1 MKYLPISNWL
11 TELGLAEYCTLFE
24 QYDGIEDLF
33 HLTEVDL
40 RKLGIENQ
48 GHRTHLISNILLL
61 QEVKQ
66 KREPKMI
73 AAGKLSSLPRNSSVN
88 HQFSLA
94 SSMDLLTTKPSPVE
108 HRSSSFQG
116 ISIHGTL
123 PRKKKG
129 TVPSRSCDMFSH
141 MGTLPYT
148 RARQQPPFIQDII
161 EEYPP
166 ENGKSRK
173 LLDRDQNILDPA
185 LEYVKFSRERQ
196 VMDNSPEKL
205 KKELEEELQLSSED
219 LRSHAWYHGRIPR
232 QVAEG
237 LVQRDGDFLIRD
249 SLSSPGNFVLTC
261 QWKNTPQHF
270 KINKTVLRLNEA
282 YCRVQYQFELESF
295 DTVPGLVRYYVGNR
309 TPISKQSGAIIF
321 QPINRTVPLRC
332 LEEKYG
338 VTPVQRKEP
347 STPEGKTETAKRLSP
362 GISSMQSPEQSIPRG
377 NLWRNKEKSGSQPA
391 SLDHVLEKRFPLKA
405 HQSESYLLI
414 GSRHS
419 SRLPEADANSCPSSP
434 AFRTGSEPSLSP
446 TVVQKVILESQ
457 LGEALRGSDSQL
469 CLKPPPKPCK
479 APLMKPPD
487 SPLASHSSEGHYCEL
502 NPARHPTAA
511 KQHLCQKNSYVEH
524 LTQKERATFRNSE
537 TSYLILDDDP
547 TTSPAD
553 PSEASTQMAEE
564 DSLFSAPVYETVSS
578 FKPNDFE
585 SRLLPPENKPL
596 ETSMLRRVKELFT
609 NNNPKMIAQ
618 HILRMD
624 CKVARIVEV
633 SEEMRR
639 NMGGNS
645 GLELITLPYGHQLRL
660 DLIERHN
667 TMAIGIAVDI
677 LGCTG
682 NVEERAATLNRI
694 IQVAVEL
701 KESLGDL
708 YGFSAIMKAL
718 EMPQVSRLEQTWT
731 ALRHCYTQTAIMY
744 EKQLKPS
751 CKALHEGQDEWT
763 KTISAPQN
771 NITVPLLM
779 PLVTLLERQAVV
791 FEGVELWESSD
802 QSGEIM
808 LRHLGTARLLAQ
820 HAETFRLTAERLL
833 QGFQPDEELSEIF
846 KTEFQMRLLWGSK
859 GAQVN
864 QSERY
869 EKFNRILTA
878 LSRKLEPPPVKL
890 VEQLSI

>member
-1 MKYLPISNWL
+1 
-11 TELGLAEYCTLFE
+11 
-24 QYDGIEDLF
+24 
-33 HLTEVDL
+33 
-40 RKLGIENQ
+40 
-48 GHRTHLISNILLL
+48 
-61 QEVKQ
+61 
-66 KREPKMI
+66 MI
-73 AAGKLSSLPRNSSVN
+73 AAGKFSSLPRNSPVN

-94 SSMDLLTTKPSPVE
+94 SSMDLLTTKPSPTE
-108 HRSSSFQG
+108 HHPDSFQE

-129 TVPSRSCDMFSH
+129 TIPIRSCDMFSH
-141 MGTLPYT
+141 TGTLPYT
-148 RARQQPPFIQDII
+148 RTHRQQPPFAQDVI

-166 ENGKSRK
+166 QNGKSNK
-173 LLDRDQNILDPA
+173 LHARDRNILDST

-261 QWKNTPQHF
+261 QWKNTSQHF
-270 KINKTVLRLNEA
+270 KINRTVLRLNEA

-295 DTVPGLVRYYVGNR
+295 DNIPGLVRYYVGNR

-338 VTPVQRKEP
+338 ITPVQQKEP
-347 STPEGKTETAKRLSP
+347 SVPEGKTETAKRLSL

-377 NLWRNKEKSGSQPA
+377 NLLRNKEKSGSQPA

-405 HQSESYLLI
+405 HQSESYLLR
-414 GSRHS
+414 GSRHP
-419 SRLPEADANSCPSSP
+419 SRLPEADADSCLTSP

-446 TVVQKVILESQ
+446 TVVQKVTSESQ
-457 LGEALRGSDSQL
+457 VGEALRGSDSQL
-469 CLKPPPKPCK
+469 CLKPPPKPSK
-479 APLMKPPD
+479 ASQMKPPD

-502 NPARHPTAA
+502 SPARDPAA
-511 KQHLCQKNSYVEH
+511 TKQHLCQKNSYVEH
-524 LTQKERATFRNSE
+524 LTRKERGTHSFRNSE
-537 TSYLILDDDP
+537 TNYLILEDD
-547 TTSPAD
+547 TTMNSA
-553 PSEASTQMAEE
+553 EASTEMIEE
-564 DSLFSAPVYETVSS
+564 DSIFYAPVFETVSS

-585 SRLLPPENKPL
+585 SKLLPPENKPL

-609 NNNPKMIAQ
+609 SNNPKIIAQ

-624 CKVARIVEV
+624 CKVARILEV

-639 NMGGNS
+639 MMGVSS

-682 NVEERAATLNRI
+682 NLEDRAATLNRI

-701 KESLGDL
+701 KDSLGDL
-708 YGFSAIMKAL
+708 YAFSAIMKAL
-718 EMPQVSRLEQTWT
+718 EMPQVTRLDQTWT
-731 ALRHCYTQTAIMY
+731 SLRHRYTQTAIMY
-744 EKQLKPS
+744 EKQLKPFS
-751 CKALHEGQDEWT
+751 KALHEGQDEWN
-763 KTISAPQN
+763 KAMSAPH

-779 PLVTLLERQAVV
+779 PLVTLMERHAVI
-791 FEGVELWESSD
+791 FEGVDLWESND
-802 QSGEIM
+802 QSCEIM
-808 LRHLGTARLLAQ
+808 LKHLATARQIAQ
-820 HAETFRLTAERLL
+820 NAEMYSLTAARMLE
-833 QGFQPDEELSEIF
+833 GFQPDEEMSEIF

-864 QSERY
+864 QNERY
-869 EKFNRILTA
+869 KKFRQILTA
-878 LSRKLEPPPVKL
+878 LSRKLEPSPVKQ
-890 VEQLSI
+890 VEQFSI

>member
-1 MKYLPISNWL
+1 
-11 TELGLAEYCTLFE
+11 
-24 QYDGIEDLF
+24 
-33 HLTEVDL
+33 
-40 RKLGIENQ
+40 
-48 GHRTHLISNILLL
+48 
-61 QEVKQ
+61 
-66 KREPKMI
+66 MI
-73 AAGKLSSLPRNSSVN
+73 AAGKFSSLPRNGAVN

-108 HRSSSFQG
+108 HRSNSFQG

-129 TVPSRSCDMFSH
+129 TVPTRSCDMFSH

-148 RARQQPPFIQDII
+148 RTHRQQPPFVQHVI

-166 ENGKSRK
+166 ENGKSSELRA
-173 LLDRDQNILDPA
+173 RDQNILDST

-237 LVQRDGDFLIRD
+237 LIQRDGDFLIRD

-261 QWKNTPQHF
+261 QWKNTSQHF

-295 DTVPGLVRYYVGNR
+295 DSIPGLVRYYVGNR

-338 VTPVQRKEP
+338 VTPVQQKEP
-347 STPEGKTETAKRLSP
+347 STPEGKTETAKRLSL
-362 GISSMQSPEQSIPRG
+362 GISSMQSPEQTISRG
-377 NLWRNKEKSGSQPA
+377 NLLRNKEKSGSQPA

-414 GSRHS
+414 GSRHP
-419 SRLPEADANSCPSSP
+419 SRLPEADANSCPTSP
-434 AFRTGSEPSLSP
+434 TFRTGSEPSLSP
-446 TVVQKVILESQ
+446 TVVQKITSESQ
-457 LGEALRGSDSQL
+457 AGEALRGSDSQL
-469 CLKPPPKPCK
+469 CPKPPPKPSK

-502 NPARHPTAA
+502 NPARHPTAT
-511 KQHLCQKNSYVEH
+511 KQRLCQKTSYVEH
-524 LTQKERATFRNSE
+524 LTQKERGTFRNSE

-547 TTSPAD
+547 TMNSAD
-553 PSEASTQMAEE
+553 PLEASTQMAEE
-564 DSLFSAPVYETVSS
+564 DSIFSAPVFEMVSS

-585 SRLLPPENKPL
+585 SKLLPPENKPL

-609 NNNPKMIAQ
+609 NNNPKIIAQ

-639 NMGGNS
+639 SMGGNS

-682 NVEERAATLNRI
+682 NVEDRAATLNRI

-751 CKALHEGQDEWT
+751 CKALHEGQDEWHSDT
-763 KTISAPQN
+763 PQN
-771 NITVPLLM
+771 NVTVPLLM
-779 PLVTLLERQAVV
+779 PLVTLMERQAVV
-791 FEGVELWESSD
+791 FEGMELWESSD

-808 LRHLGTARLLAQ
+808 LKHLGTARLIAQ
-820 HAETFRLTAERLL
+820 NAERFCLTAERLL
-833 QGFQPDEELSEIF
+833 EGFQPDEELSEIF

-869 EKFNRILTA
+869 EKFHQILTA
-878 LSRKLEPPPVKL
+878 LSRKLEPPSMKL
-890 VEQLSI
+890 VEQ

>member
-1 MKYLPISNWL
+1 ML
-11 TELGLAEYCTLFE
+11 
-24 QYDGIEDLF
+24 
-33 HLTEVDL
+33 
-40 RKLGIENQ
+40 
-48 GHRTHLISNILLL
+48 
-61 QEVKQ
+61 
-66 KREPKMI
+66 
-73 AAGKLSSLPRNSSVN
+73 AAGKFSSLPRNGPVK

-94 SSMDLLTTKPSPVE
+94 SSMDLLTTKASPAE
-108 HRSSSFQG
+108 HRTNSFQG

-141 MGTLPYT
+141 VGTLPCT
-148 RARQQPPFIQDII
+148 RARQQPPFVQDVI

-166 ENGKSRK
+166 ENGKSSK
-173 LLDRDQNILDPA
+173 LHARDQNILDPT

-232 QVAEG
+232 QVADS

-338 VTPVQRKEP
+338 VSPVQQKEP
-347 STPEGKTETAKRLSP
+347 STFEGKTEPAKRLSL

-377 NLWRNKEKSGSQPA
+377 NLLRNKEKSGSQPA

-414 GSRHS
+414 GSRHPS
-419 SRLPEADANSCPSSP
+419 QLPEADANSCPSSP

-446 TVVQKVILESQ
+446 TVVQKVSSESQ

-469 CLKPPPKPCK
+469 CPKPPPKPSK
-479 APLMKPPD
+479 AALMKPPG
-487 SPLASHSSEGHYCEL
+487 SPLASHSAEGHYCEL

-524 LTQKERATFRNSE
+524 LTGKERATFRNSE

-547 TTSPAD
+547 TMNPAD
-553 PSEASTQMAEE
+553 PLEASIQMTEE
-564 DSLFSAPVYETVSS
+564 DSIFSAPVYETVSS

-585 SRLLPPENKPL
+585 SKLLPPENKPL

-609 NNNPKMIAQ
+609 NNNPKIIAQ

-682 NVEERAATLNRI
+682 NVEDRAATLNRI
-694 IQVAVEL
+694 IQVAAEL

-763 KTISAPQN
+763 SAPQN
-771 NITVPLLM
+771 TITVPLLM
-779 PLVTLLERQAVV
+779 PLVTLMERHAVV
-791 FEGVELWESSD
+791 FEGMELWESSD

-808 LRHLGTARLLAQ
+808 LRHLGTARLMAQ
-820 HAETFRLTAERLL
+820 HARTFRLTAEQLL

-869 EKFNRILTA
+869 EKFSRILTA

-890 VEQLSI
+890 VEQ

>member
-1 MKYLPISNWL
+1 
-11 TELGLAEYCTLFE
+11 
-24 QYDGIEDLF
+24 
-33 HLTEVDL
+33 
-40 RKLGIENQ
+40 
-48 GHRTHLISNILLL
+48 
-61 QEVKQ
+61 
-66 KREPKMI
+66 MI
-73 AAGKLSSLPRNSSVN
+73 AAGKFSSLPRNGPVN

-94 SSMDLLTTKPSPVE
+94 SSMDLLTTKPLPAE
-108 HRSSSFQG
+108 HHSDSFQD

-129 TVPSRSCDMFSH
+129 TVPIRSCDMFSH

-148 RARQQPPFIQDII
+148 RTHRQQPPFVQDVI
-161 EEYPP
+161 EEYPSQ
-166 ENGKSRK
+166 NGKSYR
-173 LLDRDQNILDPA
+173 LHARDQNILDPT

-261 QWKNTPQHF
+261 QWKNTSQHF
-270 KINKTVLRLNEA
+270 KINRTVLRLNEA

-295 DTVPGLVRYYVGNR
+295 DSIPGLVRYYVGNR

-338 VTPVQRKEP
+338 VTPARQKEP
-347 STPEGKTETAKRLSP
+347 SVPEGKTETAKRLSL
-362 GISSMQSPEQSIPRG
+362 GISSMQSPEQSTPRG
-377 NLWRNKEKSGSQPA
+377 NLLRNKEKSGSQPA

-405 HQSESYLLI
+405 HQSESYLLK
-414 GSRHS
+414 GSR
-419 SRLPEADANSCPSSP
+419 RPLQLPEADANSCPSSP

-446 TVVQKVILESQ
+446 TVVQKVTFESQ
-457 LGEALRGSDSQL
+457 VGEALRGSDSQL
-469 CLKPPPKPCK
+469 CPKPPPKPSK

-487 SPLASHSSEGHYCEL
+487 SPLASRSSEGHYCEL
-502 NPARHPTAA
+502 SPAGDPAA
-511 KQHLCQKNSYVEH
+511 TKQHLCQKNSYVEH
-524 LTQKERATFRNSE
+524 LTRKEKGTHSFRNSE
-537 TSYLILDDDP
+537 TNYFILEDDL
-547 TTSPAD
+547 TMNSAD
-553 PSEASTQMAEE
+553 PLEASAEMAEE
-564 DSLFSAPVYETVSS
+564 DSIFSAPVFETVSS

-596 ETSMLRRVKELFT
+596 ETSMIRKVKELFT
-609 NNNPKMIAQ
+609 NNNPKVIAQ

-624 CKVARIVEV
+624 CKVARILEV
-633 SEEMRR
+633 SEEMKRI
-639 NMGGNS
+639 MGVNS

-682 NVEERAATLNRI
+682 NVEDRAATLNRI

-701 KESLGDL
+701 KDSLGDL
-708 YGFSAIMKAL
+708 YAFSAIMKAL
-718 EMPQVSRLEQTWT
+718 EMPQVTRLEQTWKS
-731 ALRHCYTQTAIMY
+731 LRHCYTQTAITY
-744 EKQLKPS
+744 EKQLKPFS
-751 CKALHEGQDEWT
+751 KALHEGQDEWN
-763 KTISAPQN
+763 KTVSAPQSN
-771 NITVPLLM
+771 VTVPLLM
-779 PLVTLLERQAVV
+779 PLVTLMERQAVTL
-791 FEGVELWESSD
+791 EGTDLWESSD
-802 QSGEIM
+802 QSCEIM
-808 LRHLGTARLLAQ
+808 LKHLATARQIARN
-820 HAETFRLTAERLL
+820 AEMYSLTAERMLE
-833 QGFQPDEELSEIF
+833 GFQPDEEMSEIF

-864 QSERY
+864 QNERY
-869 EKFNRILTA
+869 EKFSQILTA
-878 LSRKLEPPPVKL
+878 LSRKLEPPPVKQ

>member
-1 MKYLPISNWL
+1 MINLVSVFPD
-11 TELGLAEYCTLFE
+11 A
-24 QYDGIEDLF
+24 
-33 HLTEVDL
+33 
-40 RKLGIENQ
+40 
-48 GHRTHLISNILLL
+48 
-61 QEVKQ
+61 
-66 KREPKMI
+66 KMI
-73 AAGKLSSLPRNSSVN
+73 AAGKFSSLPRNGPVN
-88 HQFSLA
+88 HQFPLA
-94 SSMDLLTTKPSPVE
+94 SSMDLLTTKPSPTE
-108 HRSSSFQG
+108 HRLDSFQD

-129 TVPSRSCDMFSH
+129 TIATRSCDMFSH
-141 MGTLPYT
+141 MGTLPNT
-148 RARQQPPFIQDII
+148 RTQWQQPSFVQDVI

-166 ENGKSRK
+166 QNGKSNK
-173 LLDRDQNILDPA
+173 LNTRDQNILDPT

-261 QWKNTPQHF
+261 QWKNTSQHF
-270 KINKTVLRLNEA
+270 KINRTVLRLNEA

-295 DTVPGLVRYYVGNR
+295 DSIPGLIRYYVGNR

-338 VTPVQRKEP
+338 VTPVRQKEL
-347 STPEGKTETAKRLSP
+347 SIPEGKTEAAKRLSL
-362 GISSMQSPEQSIPRG
+362 GISSMQSPEQSISRG
-377 NLWRNKEKSGSQPA
+377 NLLRNKEKCGSQPA

-414 GSRHS
+414 GSRHP
-419 SRLPEADANSCPSSP
+419 SRLPEADGDSCPSSP

-446 TVVQKVILESQ
+446 TVVQKVTSKSQ
-457 LGEALRGSDSQL
+457 VGEALRGSDSQL
-469 CLKPPPKPCK
+469 CPKPPPKPTK
-479 APLMKPPD
+479 APLMKPPG
-487 SPLASHSSEGHYCEL
+487 SPSASRSSEGHYCEL
-502 NPARHPTAA
+502 RPTRHPAA
-511 KQHLCQKNSYVEH
+511 TTQLLCQKNSYVEH
-524 LTQKERATFRNSE
+524 LTRKERGPHSFRNSE
-537 TSYLILDDDP
+537 TNYLILEDDP
-547 TTSPAD
+547 TMNTAD
-553 PSEASTQMAEE
+553 PVEDSAEMTEE
-564 DSLFSAPVYETVSS
+564 DSIFSTPVLETVSS

-585 SRLLPPENKPL
+585 SKLLPPENKPL

-609 NNNPKMIAQ
+609 NNNPKIIAQ

-624 CKVARIVEV
+624 CKVARILEV

-639 NMGGNS
+639 IMGVNS

-682 NVEERAATLNRI
+682 NLEDRAATLNRI

-701 KESLGDL
+701 KDSLGDL
-708 YGFSAIMKAL
+708 YAFSAIMKAL
-718 EMPQVSRLEQTWT
+718 EMPQVTRLEQTWT
-731 ALRHCYTQTAIMY
+731 SLRHHYTQTAIIY
-744 EKQLKPS
+744 EKQLKPFS
-751 CKALHEGQDEWT
+751 KALHEGEDEWN
-763 KTISAPQN
+763 KTVSAPQN
-771 NITVPLLM
+771 AVTVPLLM
-779 PLVTLLERQAVV
+779 PLITLMERQAVV
-791 FEGVELWESSD
+791 FEGMDMWESSD
-802 QSGEIM
+802 QSCEIM
-808 LRHLGTARLLAQ
+808 LKHLATARQIAQ
-820 HAETFRLTAERLL
+820 NAETYSLTAERMLE
-833 QGFQPDEELSEIF
+833 GFQPDEEMSEIF

-864 QSERY
+864 QNERY
-869 EKFNRILTA
+869 EKFSQILTA
-878 LSRKLEPPPVKL
+878 LSRKLEPPPVKH
-890 VEQLSI
+890 VERLSI

>member
-1 MKYLPISNWL
+1 
-11 TELGLAEYCTLFE
+11 
-24 QYDGIEDLF
+24 
-33 HLTEVDL
+33 
-40 RKLGIENQ
+40 
-48 GHRTHLISNILLL
+48 
-61 QEVKQ
+61 
-66 KREPKMI
+66 MI
-73 AAGKLSSLPRNSSVN
+73 AAGKFSSLSRNGPVN

-94 SSMDLLTTKPSPVE
+94 SSMDLLTTKPSPIE
-108 HRSSSFQG
+108 HRSNSFQG

-123 PRKKKG
+123 PRKKRG
-129 TVPSRSCDMFSH
+129 TVPLRSCDMFSH
-141 MGTLPYT
+141 VGTLPYT
-148 RARQQPPFIQDII
+148 RAWQQPPFGQDVI

-166 ENGKSRK
+166 ENGKSTE
-173 LLDRDQNILDPA
+173 LHARDQNILDPT

-295 DTVPGLVRYYVGNR
+295 DTLPGLVRYYVGNR

-338 VTPVQRKEP
+338 LTPVQQKEP
-347 STPEGKTETAKRLSP
+347 STPGGKMESAKRLSL

-377 NLWRNKEKSGSQPA
+377 NLLRNKEKSGSQPA

-414 GSRHS
+414 GSRHP

-446 TVVQKVILESQ
+446 TNVQKVISESQ

-469 CLKPPPKPCK
+469 CPKPPPKPSK

-511 KQHLCQKNSYVEH
+511 KQPLCQKNSYVEH
-524 LTQKERATFRNSE
+524 LAQKERATFRNSE
-537 TSYLILDDDP
+537 TSYLILDEDP
-547 TTSPAD
+547 AMNPAD
-553 PSEASTQMAEE
+553 HLEAPAQMAEE
-564 DSLFSAPVYETVSS
+564 DSIFSAPVYETESS

-585 SRLLPPENKPL
+585 SKLLPPENKPL

-609 NNNPKMIAQ
+609 NNNPKIIAQ

-682 NVEERAATLNRI
+682 NVEDRAATLNRI

-779 PLVTLLERQAVV
+779 PLVTLLERQAVI
-791 FEGVELWESSD
+791 FEGMELWESSD

-808 LRHLGTARLLAQ
+808 LRHLGTARLMAQ
-820 HAETFRLTAERLL
+820 HAETFRRRAQQLL

-869 EKFNRILTA
+869 EKFSRILTA
-878 LSRKLEPPPVKL
+878 LSRKLEPPPVKV